1 VSECEALLTPSSSL
15 ILSSKTVLVGL
26 AIRLSVGESDFKFRE
41 LSAERRGVK
50 RHELTSR
57 VVVSFD
63 FVAGDILDM
72 LGGLVDVC
80 SRWEN
85 PYCYRAVGRIWTLT
99 RVNR

>member
-1 VSECEALLTPSSSL
+1 VRSPPYPFQLGHPVLEDGVGGVGNTPL
-15 ILSSKTVLVGL
+15 GGRVKL
-26 AIRLSVGESDFKFRE
+26 KFRE
-41 LSAERRGVK
+41 LSAECRGVQ

-63 FVAGDILDM
+63 FVAGDVLDM

-80 SRWEN
+80 SRWKN
-85 PYCYRAVGRIWTLT
+85 PYCYRAVGRVWTLT